1 MLSWLH
7 SGFHVYISDRITPSD
22 KTGLGNLARY
32 IIRACFSQE
41 RRVYVPAE
49 NSTDGVAKV
58 VDTSKDEKSRQ
69 NWARPIQK
77 IYEVDPLVCQRSIN
91 IFNFGEFRYF
101 LIKSK
106 VLSLFYGQSLLISL
120 PFLRKKRGMQ
130 VFIPGAILAIVTF
143 VSYSPHTRSSIKT
156 SPGRPSARTFPF

>member
-101 LIKSK
+101 FNKKQGLI
-106 VLSLFYGQSLLISL
+106 
-120 PFLRKKRGMQ
+120 PFLWTIAPDFSALSQKKRGMQ